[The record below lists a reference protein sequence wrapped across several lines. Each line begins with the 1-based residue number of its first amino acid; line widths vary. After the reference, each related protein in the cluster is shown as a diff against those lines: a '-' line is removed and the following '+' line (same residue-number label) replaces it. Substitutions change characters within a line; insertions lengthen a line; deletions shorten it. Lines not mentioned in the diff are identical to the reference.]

1 MNTIDLIL
9 LLPLALAIIAGF
21 RKGFIIEI
29 ASLLAFIIAIIACLK
44 LTHKLMEIVEP
55 YTGHSKWLPF
65 ICYLLVFVLVYIL
78 VLWVGKILEKGIKI
92 VQLGAINRIMGVLFS
107 LLKMC
112 LLISL
117 FFWLAD
123 MVHLIPKSAENQSYT
138 YKALHGFA
146 SGFIAWLSDYIPWVK
161 GEVSQVETFF
171 ANLGR

>member
-1 MNTIDLIL
+1 MNTIDLVLI
-9 LLPLALAIIAGF
+9 LPLALAIIAGF

-44 LTHKLMEIVEP
+44 LTHRLMELVEP

-78 VLWVGKILEKGIKI
+78 VLWVGKLLEKVVRII
-92 VQLGAINRIMGVLFS
+92 QLGALNRALGILFS

-123 MVHLIPKSAENQSYT
+123 LVHLIPKSTENQSYI
-138 YKALHGFA
+138 YKALHSFA
-146 SGFIAWLSDYIPWVK
+146 STFIGWISDYIPWVK
-161 GEVSQVETFF
+161 GEINQIETFF
-171 ANLGR
+171 ANLAK

>member
-1 MNTIDLIL
+1 MNTIDLVL
-9 LLPLALAIIAGF
+9 LLPLALAVIAGF

-29 ASLLAFIIAIIACLK
+29 ASLLAFVLAIIACLK
-44 LTHKLMEIVEP
+44 LTHKLMELAEP

-78 VLWVGKILEKGIKI
+78 VLWIGKILEKVIKI
-92 VQLGAINRIMGVLFS
+92 IQLGALNRALGILFS

-112 LLISL
+112 IMISL

-123 MVHLIPKSAENQSYT
+123 MIHLIPKSTENQSYI

-146 SGFIAWLSDYIPWVK
+146 TGFIGWLSDYLPWVK
-161 GEVSQVETFF
+161 GEIDQIEAFF
-171 ANLGR
+171 GNLAK